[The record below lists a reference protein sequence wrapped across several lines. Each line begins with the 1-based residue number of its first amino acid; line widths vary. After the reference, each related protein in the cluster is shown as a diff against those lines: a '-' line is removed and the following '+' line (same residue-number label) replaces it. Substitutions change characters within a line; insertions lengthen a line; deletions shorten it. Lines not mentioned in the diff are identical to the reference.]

1 MHCPNRWILLWLSV
15 SLTTFSL
22 HAQQD
27 PSITTYLF
35 NTLAINPAYAG
46 SQDYLSINFLN
57 RNQWLGWTD
66 GNGRAP
72 STQIVSAHSPF
83 NNRVGL
89 GLHLSHDVIGA
100 TRMTNLNAA
109 YAYRIAFP
117 FGTISAGV
125 QLGLVNWA
133 ADWSRLNLRDNI
145 SLDPAFSQVRES
157 RFTPNVGAGVYFQH
171 DYFYAG
177 FSVPRILT
185 TELTK
190 DNTNTLATATLY
202 RHFYFTAG
210 GIIPILSDDIVFKP
224 AMLIRRVTGVST
236 ATDRVGAPTS
246 VDLDASIFLLQ
257 TLWLGTSYR
266 WSPQGLFGNT
276 SSHDSIDFW
285 GAFYLSNGFRV
296 GLAYDIGLTPI
307 RRYSNG
313 SLEIMIGYDFN
324 VRMGNVRSPRYY

>member
-1 MHCPNRWILLWLSV
+1 VCFIPS
-15 SLTTFSL
+15 FL

-46 SQDYLSINFLN
+46 SQDFLSINFLN

-66 GNGRAP
+66 SNGRAP

-83 NNRVGL
+83 TDRVGL

-100 TRMTNLNAA
+100 TSMTNLNTS
-109 YAYRIAFP
+109 YAYRIEFP
-117 FGTISAGV
+117 FGTVSAGL
-125 QLGLVNWA
+125 QLGLINWS
-133 ADWSRLNLRDNI
+133 ADWSRLNLRDNV
-145 SLDPAFSQVRES
+145 SVDPAFNQLRES
-157 RFTPNVGAGVYFQH
+157 RFIPNIGAGVYFQNK
-171 DYFYAG
+171 YGFAG
-177 FSVPRILT
+177 FSVPRLLT
-185 TELTK
+185 TALSK
-190 DNTNTLATATLY
+190 DNANTLATATLY

-210 GIIPILSDDIVFKP
+210 GIIPLLSDDVVFKP
-224 AMLIRRVTGVST
+224 AVLVRRVSGVST
-236 ATDRVGAPTS
+236 TVDQVSAPTS

-266 WSPQGLFGNT
+266 WSPEGLFGNT

-285 GAFYLSNGFRV
+285 GAFYLQNGFSV
-296 GLAYDIGLTPI
+296 GLAYDVGLTPI

-324 VRMGNVRSPRYY
+324 MRMGNVRSPRYY